1 MSNTLLVVIVI
12 CIFVVIA
19 LVKQI
24 NQVTNKIDAKEDENA
39 PSVYANFAAIIQ
51 EKLRMIKKD
60 IDHTKN
66 TPEPVYVLNDQ
77 NNEEKSLEFLAN
89 CIRQLVFFETIN
101 SKRKSNKQIEL
112 ELFEI
117 LNSID
122 EHIKANMHS
131 GEKLA
136 NELKDELALKYSQL
150 S

>member
-89 CIRQLVFFETIN
+89 CIRQLVFFETMN

-122 EHIKANMHS
+122 EHIKANMHN